1 MQTAWPQETIREQ
14 DDVLFEGRPRVRY
27 TVVAVH
33 EDKCWIQDREGQDQ
47 IVPVS
52 ACIRARTFH

>member
-1 MQTAWPQETIREQ
+1 MLGWPTEPIQEK

-27 TVVAVH
+27 TVVAIH
-33 EDKCWIQDREGQDQ
+33 EDRCWIQDADGQDA

-52 ACIRARTFH
+52 ACIRARTVH